1 MTHKTYTPPE
11 PWERTFYD
19 VAKFFIFL
27 YFKIIWRTE
36 VVGLE
41 KVPKSGGVLLAANHQ
56 SFADPPLVGCFL
68 DRAIFYFAKE
78 ELFKVPVLGWIIKH
92 VNAFPVKRFE
102 HDIGAFKRAQHLLE
116 NGQVVLVFPEGRRNR
131 SGLVGKAKSGVGML
145 AYKAKVPVVPVC
157 VWNTNKMWTF
167 TKIRVEYL
175 DPIFPKPVDDEK
187 AQYQI
192 FADRVMRSVAD
203 SKIKM
208 L

>member
-1 MTHKTYTPPE
+1 MKRKAYEPPQPWQKVFYVVVKTLIG
-11 PWERTFYD
+11 
-19 VAKFFIFL
+19 A
-27 YFKIIWRTE
+27 YFKLFWRAEIIGMEKIPKTG
-36 VVGLE
+36 GL
-41 KVPKSGGVLLAANHQ
+41 LLASNHQ

-68 DRAIFYFAKE
+68 DRAIYYFAKE
-78 ELFKVPVLGWIIKH
+78 ELFKYPVLGWIIRN

-116 NGQVVLVFPEGRRNR
+116 NGQIVLVFPEGRRNR

-157 VWNTNKMWTF
+157 VWNTNKMWSF
-167 TKIRVEYL
+167 SKIRVEYL
-175 DPIFPKPVDDEK
+175 DPIYPKSVVDEK

-192 FADRVMRSVAD
+192 FSDRVMRSVAD